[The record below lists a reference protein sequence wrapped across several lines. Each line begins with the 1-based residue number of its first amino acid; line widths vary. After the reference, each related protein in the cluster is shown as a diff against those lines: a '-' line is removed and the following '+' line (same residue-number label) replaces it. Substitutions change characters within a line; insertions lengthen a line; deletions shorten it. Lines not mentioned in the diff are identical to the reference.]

1 MCEAEV
7 TPADRTGCSWAQ
19 NTQTLNNKW
28 KSSQGCEYKNVLLFQ
43 ISDRQE
49 RLCRSQHHLTSHE
62 KYEDVCLHAGQ
73 ELFPPSWMWSTGRP
87 FSTTPPSGQSG
98 ECSTGN
104 STSTGNQTLNCK
116 TRTQSRLFSLW
127 GVCCFKLFR
136 HEWSLRGSAD
146 QMYLYFYVQC
156 SEYSTSRKL
165 QMRAKYQH
173 KGKTAQCLTYF
184 L

>member
-1 MCEAEV
+1 MGRFHITCV
-7 TPADRTGCSWAQ
+7 KQKWLQQRTGCSWAQ

-28 KSSQGCEYKNVLLFQ
+28 KWSQGRLGVNLKMSSSSKSLTDRNVSVVHNTISLL
-43 ISDRQE
+43 
-49 RLCRSQHHLTSHE
+49 HE

-87 FSTTPPSGQSG
+87 FSTTPPSGQLG

-116 TRTQSRLFSLW
+116 TRTQNQLFSLW
-127 GVCCFKLFR
+127 GECCVKLFR

-146 QMYLYFYVQC
+146 QMYLYFYV
-156 SEYSTSRKL
+156 
-165 QMRAKYQH
+165 
-173 KGKTAQCLTYF
+173 
-184 L
+184 